1 MKQDPIPRN
10 PPKPPKCVNCGLH
23 QGFAGMHTRTCQCP
37 DYLINLNKTIKIEK
51 PNGLYR
57 KYKMSNLEI
66 QKYIE
71 DNLRN
76 CQDGEMMDEQVFY
89 EGAKWYRDYHKEKL
103 ATNEDTKEGNIFQLI
118 REELDD
124 WVFGV
129 ETQAGVK
136 LKIVDSADFNEIIIN
151 IRDKSKT

>member
-10 PPKPPKCVNCGLH
+10 PPKPPKCVNCGLY

-57 KYKMSNLEI
+57 KYKMTNLEI

-76 CQDGEMMDEQVFY
+76 CQGGEMMDEQIFY
-89 EGAKWYRDYHKEKL
+89 EGAKWYRDYVVNKSPL
-103 ATNEDTKEGNIFQLI
+103 Q
-118 REELDD
+118 
-124 WVFGV
+124 
-129 ETQAGVK
+129 
-136 LKIVDSADFNEIIIN
+136 SNEITISIQEYEALK
-151 IRDKSKT
+151 RDSENLNKVDFGN